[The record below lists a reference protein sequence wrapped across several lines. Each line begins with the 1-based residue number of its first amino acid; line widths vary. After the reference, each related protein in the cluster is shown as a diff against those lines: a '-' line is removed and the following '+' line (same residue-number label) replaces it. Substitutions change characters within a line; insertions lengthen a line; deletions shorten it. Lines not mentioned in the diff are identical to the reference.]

1 MVKYPRKTP
10 MAFDL
15 VGAGE
20 PANLTAEEVRRTR
33 KISSRISN
41 TELAFFVETA
51 ETAPWIQSKV
61 DLADADP
68 ASNGL
73 FSTMTDL
80 YWHFAERAPKGVNFA
95 KISKVLH
102 VKQPSLYP
110 ILDSHVRHAYNPA
123 AKALRS
129 AYPEFGWRRRTWTAI
144 RNDLLAA
151 RSAGSL
157 AELRKCLR
165 EFESTDVNEQQRVR
179 RLDNLTDLR
188 LLDILVW

>member
-1 MVKYPRKTP
+1 MNESTTTAINVAGHARSLQEAMDIMVRYPRKTP

-41 TELAFFVETA
+41 NELAFFIETA
-51 ETAPWIQSKV
+51 ETAPWIQSKA

-68 ASNGL
+68 DSNGL
-73 FSTMTDL
+73 FPTMTDL
-80 YWHFAERAPKGVNFA
+80 YWHFAERSPKGVNFA

-102 VKQPSLYP
+102 LKQPSLYP
-110 ILDSHVRHAYNPA
+110 ILDSHVRRAYNPA

-129 AYPEFGWRRRTWTAI
+129 EYPEFGWRRRTWTAI
-144 RNDLLAA
+144 RNDLLDA
-151 RSAGSL
+151 RATVRSL
-157 AELRKCLR
+157 H
-165 EFESTDVNEQQRVR
+165 
-179 RLDNLTDLR
+179 
-188 LLDILVW
+188 